1 MYTFFPPPSFLN
13 VYRINSKRYYFNP
26 QNRRH
31 RLRAN
36 QSECK
41 VSQRKCKKFVFMQ
54 LLHLKDTQK
63 SEITKD
69 SSFYII
75 PIFLAKSKIFFSKS
89 LSINNYL
96 YLCRVK
102 CLKITIMATQVLQF
116 NQAQQAVLNV
126 ISCLQSEQDLADLK
140 RTLVKFMNDACSEK
154 WISFGN
160 LAK

>member
-1 MYTFFPPPSFLN
+1 MKACFQIAECSFASAKIL
-13 VYRINSKRYYFNP
+13 
-26 QNRRH
+26 
-31 RLRAN
+31 
-36 QSECK
+36 
-41 VSQRKCKKFVFMQ
+41 
-54 LLHLKDTQK
+54 QK
-63 SEITKD
+63 SEITKRITT
-69 SSFYII
+69 FLYY
-75 PIFLAKSKIFFSKS
+75 PPFFLAKSKYSS
-89 LSINNYL
+89 QNLWSINNYL